1 MKRLKTYKL
10 FIEDN
15 TDQTT
20 IEMATDRMETIK
32 KQISE
37 YNQKKS
43 QIDTIY
49 NTNNDNEII
58 KNKIESLLGKNDK
71 DRNPFLVEY
80 LHIAKLRKSIDD
92 NQKSIANDKIKK
104 DDLTEELRLS
114 SDQNIKNLLNEK
126 ISEINKRISE
136 KTNKTPSINKE
147 IMEAEK
153 SIKDKMKKM
162 EIDIQ
167 EYIKKIS
174 I

>member
-15 TDQTT
+15 TDQTE
-20 IEMATDRMETIK
+20 IEMATDKMETIK

-58 KNKIESLLGKNDK
+58 KNKIESLLGKDNK

-114 SDQNIKNLLNEK
+114 SDQNTKNSLNEK
-126 ISEINKRISE
+126 ISDINKRISE

-147 IMEAEK
+147 IIEAEK

-174 I
+174 M

>member
-1 MKRLKTYKL
+1 MKIIKTYKL

-15 TDQTT
+15 NESTDVA
-20 IEMATDRMETIK
+20 MAGDKMDTIK

-43 QIDTIY
+43 QIDSIY
-49 NTNNDNEII
+49 KTEVIDLEIN
-58 KNKIESLLGKNDK
+58 KKIESLLGKEDK

-114 SDQNIKNLLNEK
+114 GDQNTRNSLNKK
-126 ISEINKRISE
+126 ISDINKRITE
-136 KTNKTPSINKE
+136 KTNKAPLINKE
-147 IMEAEK
+147 ITDAEK
-153 SIKDKMKKM
+153 SINDKMKKM

-174 I
+174 N

>member
-15 TDQTT
+15 TDQTA
-20 IEMATDRMETIK
+20 IEMATDKMETIK

-58 KNKIESLLGKNDK
+58 KNKIESLLGKDNK

-92 NQKSIANDKIKK
+92 NQKSIANDKIIK

-114 SDQNIKNLLNEK
+114 SDQNTKNSLNEK
-126 ISEINKRISE
+126 ISDINKRISE

-147 IMEAEK
+147 IIEAEK

-174 I
+174 M